1 MKVSIDTK
9 LYAVM
14 NSKTKELVSRYT
26 GGFFWT
32 RRGDAVNK
40 LNEKMRNGSYELITC
55 SLGVIESLSGDELK
69 LQLKNEAEAK
79 KKKEAE
85 EKAIKILRDAEI
97 NRLKEQLKDLTG
109 FNDVSVV
116 KTFLINTVLVPDY
129 KLKIES
135 VITEL
140 QKLNY
145 SKI

>member
-14 NSKTKELVSRYT
+14 NSNTKELVPRYT

-32 RRGDAVNK
+32 RQGDAMAK
-40 LNEKMRNGSYELITC
+40 LRQQMRNGSYELVTC
-55 SLGVIESLSGDELK
+55 SLSIDSSINGHEMIRKENEEKAAKKLAAQTREL
-69 LQLKNEAEAK
+69 QITRLKNE
-79 KKKEAE
+79 
-85 EKAIKILRDAEI
+85 
-97 NRLKEQLKDLTG
+97 LKDLTG

-116 KTFLINTVLVPDY
+116 KTFLVNTVLVPDY
-129 KLKIES
+129 KLKIEN